1 MKNKIFAIFIIMLLS
16 MPVGVQATSEV
27 QEIAPS
33 VLEEIQEPIDSM
45 GTMNE
50 QVVQQEESIKTDSSV
65 IPHKEP
71 LQKRKLLKLFLK
83 AMFAVGI
90 SSLALYIG
98 LTIYNKIRGNMTENS
113 IIQNFSEANTSL
125 SKPNTIEEAVK
136 IFMDKTNWK

>member
-27 QEIAPS
+27 QKIAPP
-33 VLEEIQEPIDSM
+33 VLEEIEEPSNSM

-71 LQKRKLLKLFLK
+71 LHKRKLLKLFLK

-98 LTIYNKIRGNMTENS
+98 LTIYNKIRGNITENS

-125 SKPNTIEEAVK
+125 SEPNTIEEAVK
-136 IFMDKTNWK
+136 IFLDKTNWK